1 MVDTVETSASFEG
14 WYRAE
19 HPRLLGLLTV
29 AAGDADVAREVT
41 AEAFVRAFERWDR
54 VAEMASPAGWTYR
67 VGVNLLR
74 RRLRRATIESRLRF
88 DAPAPVAPPAV
99 ESELWDAVRALPLRQ
114 RTAIGLRYVCDL
126 PQEEIAAVMNLAV
139 GTVSATL
146 TAARRR
152 LATELL
158 SQGPSGPWS
167 GRQEVRL
174 D

>member
-1 MVDTVETSASFEG
+1 VVDTMVAGGSFDG

-29 AAGDADVAREVT
+29 VAGDADVAREVT
-41 AEAFVRAFERWDR
+41 SEAFVRALERWDR
-54 VAEMASPAGWTYR
+54 VAEMASPAAWTYQ

-74 RRLRRATIESRLRF
+74 RRLRRAAIEKRLLP
-88 DAPAPVAPPAV
+88 DAPAPPAPPVV
-99 ESELWDAVRALPLRQ
+99 ESELWQAVRALPARQ
-114 RTAIGLRYVCDL
+114 RTAVALRYVCDL
-126 PQEEIAAVMNLAV
+126 PQEEIATVMNVAV

-152 LATELL
+152 LAAGLEPR
-158 SQGPSGPWS
+158 S
-167 GRQEVRL
+167 QEVRL